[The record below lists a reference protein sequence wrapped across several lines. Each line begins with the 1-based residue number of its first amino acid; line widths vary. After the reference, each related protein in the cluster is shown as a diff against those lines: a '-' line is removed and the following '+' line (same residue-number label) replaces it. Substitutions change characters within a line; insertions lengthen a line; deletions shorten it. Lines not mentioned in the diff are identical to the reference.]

1 MVPDMSFTV
10 SMQQALVS
18 LATQIVDA
26 MKVNIVQMP
35 NSFFFFFSPFLPST
49 GHCPKN

>member
-26 MKVNIVQMP
+26 MKMNIVQMP
-35 NSFFFFFSPFLPST
+35 ISLFFSHFPSVN
-49 GHCPKN
+49 GHCPNN